1 MNLPD
6 LLQFQQPFR
15 SSGRHHNDDLR
26 ENDYTSE
33 KHSFSKDGRMLTSHG
48 LLLKFWHD
56 SRYVFPGVE
65 VEFVDRG
72 APGDRS
78 TVSGRDIRV
87 LDAYYF
93 EIVSEQGV
101 KCIPYHRI
109 RRLTYNGNIVWE
121 R

>member
-1 MNLPD
+1 
-6 LLQFQQPFR
+6 
-15 SSGRHHNDDLR
+15 
-26 ENDYTSE
+26 
-33 KHSFSKDGRMLTSHG
+33 MLTSHE

-56 SRYVFPGVE
+56 SRYVFSEVR

-78 TVSGRDIRV
+78 TVSGREIRN

-93 EIVSEQGV
+93 EIISENGV
-101 KCIPYHRI
+101 KYIPYHRI
-109 RRLTYNGNIVWE
+109 RKLMYKDGTIWE